1 MAFLPGGERKGS
13 LLRPVL
19 ALAAALALPSCDSA
33 KDPVAA
39 ADVWTVVY
47 AVELVGSGTVT
58 GIVYEN
64 GSGGTVPVASPGAGW
79 STTLFLPPGSTIGLR
94 AQAALGEGRFR
105 VYVDARSPRLPPV
118 IRLKDC
124 TGTATACDL
133 EISKETLP

>member
-1 MAFLPGGERKGS
+1 MTNGS
-13 LLRPVL
+13 RLRPAL
-19 ALAAALALPSCDSA
+19 ALAAALVLPSCDST
-33 KDPVAA
+33 KEPVAD

-64 GSGGTVPVASPGAGW
+64 GVGGTVPVASPGAGW
-79 STTLFLPPGSTIGLR
+79 NTTLFLPPGSTIGMR
-94 AQAALGEGRFR
+94 ARAGLTEGRFR

-118 IRLKDC
+118 VRLKDC

-133 EISKETLP
+133 EIPKETLP